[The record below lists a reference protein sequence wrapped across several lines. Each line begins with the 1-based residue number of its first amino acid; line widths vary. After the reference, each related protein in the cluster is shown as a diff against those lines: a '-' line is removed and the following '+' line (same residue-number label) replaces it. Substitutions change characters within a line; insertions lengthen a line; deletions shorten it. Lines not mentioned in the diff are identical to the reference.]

1 MGDRRRLVARRPPRL
16 GAEHR
21 EAPPAGRHLR
31 RGRHTP
37 QEASYVLDGL
47 AESDDPEIAEAV
59 LEATSMADGDWVE
72 DDEDFD
78 GDDET

>member
-1 MGDRRRLVARRPPRL
+1 M
-16 GAEHR
+16 
-21 EAPPAGRHLR
+21 
-31 RGRHTP
+31 
-37 QEASYVLDGL
+37 LDGL